1 MVLMPTA
8 TPSGEKPC
16 KEVRTVS
23 LQRQKIYGNSM
34 VPDVTGM
41 GARDAVFMLES
52 RGLKVR
58 RHRTW
63 QSDATESAA
72 GPSHQ
77 ERRALPTATG
87 MSNEQA
93 ECRIKRKEKNKHK
106 QVKI

>member
-1 MVLMPTA
+1 MPTA

-58 RHRTW
+58 LTGRGKVTL
-63 QSDATESAA
+63 QS
-72 GPSHQ
+72 
-77 ERRALPTATG
+77 LPPG
-87 MSNEQA
+87 HH
-93 ECRIKRKEKNKHK
+93 IRKGELC
-106 QVKI
+106 QLQLE